1 MTAASL
7 DPNLFTRELA
17 DMAIGCGCPLDVS
30 VIVVKLNMDNAR
42 VGLED
47 EGARPKRISTASG
60 DHDIIFGEGVANESV
75 IDEEEEE
82 VTNIDEIMEEA
93 FQEDEN
99 IFPEAS
105 NSALESEGLRSIS
118 PDQLDALISDQSE
131 HMQVQPL
138 EMPIVQADSNSSND
152 SLILH
157 GSLAELGNLE
167 EEEDEDE
174 EDETRFLSRDVEL
187 LSKGPLQAE
196 DKGKEDKMADRRA
209 STTSGHKQEYNV
221 SGENNIFNMTEE
233 MADLLP
239 LEEDYKP
246 KTFPRKASRS
256 NVHPKSIDF
265 NAFDQTQSVP
275 AVYSSSNEE
284 LNNDKEDDD
293 DDDPEYSIEAL
304 KRRRRSAP
312 NPAIQKFN
320 KAISLIDDK
329 TAVRGAF
336 DRAKVERKKSFV
348 ESSYSR
354 LSRHIVSSDTD
365 IRL

>member
-1 MTAASL
+1 
-7 DPNLFTRELA
+7 
-17 DMAIGCGCPLDVS
+17 MAIGCGCPLDVS

-42 VGLED
+42 AGLEE
-47 EGARPKRISTASG
+47 EGVGPKRISTASG

-131 HMQVQPL
+131 HPQVQPL

-167 EEEDEDE
+167 EDEDEDE

-275 AVYSSSNEE
+275 AVYNSSNEE
-284 LNNDKEDDD
+284 LNNDKEDD

>member
-1 MTAASL
+1 M
-7 DPNLFTRELA
+7 
-17 DMAIGCGCPLDVS
+17 
-30 VIVVKLNMDNAR
+30 
-42 VGLED
+42 
-47 EGARPKRISTASG
+47 
-60 DHDIIFGEGVANESV
+60 
-75 IDEEEEE
+75 
-82 VTNIDEIMEEA
+82 
-93 FQEDEN
+93 
-99 IFPEAS
+99 
-105 NSALESEGLRSIS
+105 
-118 PDQLDALISDQSE
+118 
-131 HMQVQPL
+131 
-138 EMPIVQADSNSSND
+138 
-152 SLILH
+152 
-157 GSLAELGNLE
+157 
-167 EEEDEDE
+167 
-174 EDETRFLSRDVEL
+174 EL

-196 DKGKEDKMADRRA
+196 DKGKEDKMADSRA

-233 MADLLP
+233 MVDLLP

-265 NAFDQTQSVP
+265 NAFDQTQSVH
-275 AVYSSSNEE
+275 AVYNSSNEE
-284 LNNDKEDDD
+284 LNNDKEDD

-336 DRAKVERKKSFV
+336 DRAKVERKQSFV
-348 ESSYSR
+348 ESLYSR